1 MKIIIKLYILSCFQK
16 KDGNIYTRHIYTY
29 IRNQNFEFIRIDWL
43 TDQ

>member
-1 MKIIIKLYILSCFQK
+1 MKILLLNYIFYLVSK
-16 KDGNIYTRHIYTY
+16 KKMETY